1 MNNARMCPRCGSQRF
16 NVTIHAT
23 QDWTVDGNG
32 NMIKV
37 NDDCVEVT
45 HFADNSDIWD
55 CDVCG
60 YSAPG
65 SAFITHKACSGKS
78 WNPVLNLIKNI
89 KNDYVEMFG
98 EDNMWEHDELTSCIN
113 IWVNKM
119 VENGFGIE
127 YQKMLEPLTIK
138 QFGKRVLI
146 KYMLIEAYPGFWDAY
161 GGLYRECRSVVID
174 LEHMYL
180 VLTPFRKFFNMN
192 EIEETQEHIIRE
204 KIANAQKVEISDK
217 LDGSMI
223 SARYVLNE
231 LVVSSSGSLNP
242 ETSLHCK
249 LGYDLLSKND
259 KKMIIAHPNYTF
271 LFELIS
277 PKDAHVVSYKDKEEG
292 LYLIGAR
299 DVTTGYELPY
309 DSIVMFAKQYNVK
322 RTEVFNKTFD
332 EVVNSLDDKNS
343 DEAEGFV
350 INIDNYKLKLKY
362 NDYVTVHR
370 MLSKMISTNTLIKV
384 VDEGTWDD
392 LKSKLPVAYL
402 MQAQEIVDNVTLY
415 IRGMNKLVQAA
426 YIDTKKNYTE
436 SATHDAREDRRNY
449 CAYAFNNHKEFA
461 HYLMCL
467 YDSKPLN
474 FIRSAAGRYMRYYEI
489 VNDAKRRGFYEQF
502 LPLRS

>member
-1 MNNARMCPRCGSQRF
+1 MNKSRICPRCGSQKF
-16 NVTIHAT
+16 NVTVHAT
-23 QDWTVDGNG
+23 QDWTVDGRG
-32 NMIKV
+32 NLISV

-55 CDVCG
+55 CAECG

-65 SAFITHKACSGKS
+65 AMFNTHPACVGG
-78 WNPVLNLIKNI
+78 WNPVLNLVRNI
-89 KNDYVEMFG
+89 KRDYVELFG
-98 EDNMWEHDELTSCIN
+98 EDGMWEHDEITSCLN
-113 IWVNKM
+113 IWVDKM
-119 VENGFGIE
+119 AERGVNLE
-127 YQKMLEPLTIK
+127 YQKILEPLMVK

-146 KYMLIEAYPGFWDAY
+146 KYVLIEAYPGFWDAY

-174 LEHMYL
+174 LEHEYL

-192 EIEETQEHIIRE
+192 EIEETQEYIIRE
-204 KIANAQKVEISDK
+204 KIRNANHVEISDK

-231 LVVSSSGSLNP
+231 IVVSSSGSLSP

-249 LGYDLLSKND
+249 LGYDLLSEND
-259 KKMIIAHPNYTF
+259 KKLLIAYPQYTF

-277 PKDAHVVSYKDKEEG
+277 PKDTHVVSYKDKEEG

-299 DVTTGYELPY
+299 DVTTGYEEPY
-309 DSIVMFAKQYNVK
+309 SSIVQFAKNYNVK

-332 EVVNSLDDKNS
+332 EIVTTLDDKQS

-362 NDYVTVHR
+362 NDYVAVHR
-370 MLSKMISTNTLIKV
+370 MLSKMISTNTIIKV

-402 MQAQEIVDNVTLY
+402 LQAQEVVDNVVLY
-415 IRGMNKLVQAA
+415 IRGMNKLVQTA
-426 YIDTKKNYTE
+426 YLDTKKNYKASE
-436 SATHDAREDRRNY
+436 THNAREDRRNY
-449 CAYAFNNHKEFA
+449 CVYAFSNHKEFA

-489 VNDAKRRGFYEQF
+489 VDDARRRGFYE
-502 LPLRS
+502 